1 MLSSTAKSYFFFMS
15 TLGYFFS
22 GEFFAVQKLKL

>member
-1 MLSSTAKSYFFFMS
+1 MLTSTAKSYFFFMS

-22 GEFFAVQKLKL
+22 GEFFCRRN